1 MRGQP
6 CPGQYAADCYSND
19 TAEPV
24 SLPDGARSGATRD
37 KLAMGWDVKVESG
50 VAMTS
55 NTVPTERAHLFA
67 YLYRL
72 RLIGR
77 WGLMRSTVPE
87 NVAEH
92 TYQVA
97 ILTHALATIAHDVF
111 GRTDVPIDRA
121 ITLALFHDATEVIT
135 GDIPTPVKHHNPRVH
150 ASLRELEHLAAEQL
164 TGLAPS
170 PTRDTYRALIAPD
183 ETDAEAYRWVKAAD
197 KLDAYLKCL
206 TEVAAGNPEFRVAR
220 GQLERAVT
228 DLAMP
233 EVEYFLR
240 HCAPS
245 FEMTLDELSEA

>member
-1 MRGQP
+1 MRGQH
-6 CPGQYAADCYSND
+6 CQGRYAGNYCDSDIISQA
-19 TAEPV
+19 
-24 SLPDGARSGATRD
+24 SLPDGARI
-37 KLAMGWDVKVESG
+37 ESG
-50 VAMTS
+50 VAVTE
-55 NTVPTERAHLFA
+55 NAVPAERAHLFA

-97 ILTHALATIAHDVF
+97 ILTHALATIARDVF

-170 PTRDTYRALIAPD
+170 PTRDTYRALITPG
-183 ETDAEAYRWVKAAD
+183 EHDAEAYRWVKAAD

-206 TEVAAGNPEFRVAR
+206 TEVAAGNPEFAVAR
-220 GQLERAVT
+220 RQLERAVA
-228 DLAMP
+228 DLNMP

-245 FEMTLDELSEA
+245 FAMTLDELGEP

>member
-1 MRGQP
+1 MRGQH
-6 CPGQYAADCYSND
+6 CQGRYAGNYCDSDIISQA
-19 TAEPV
+19 
-24 SLPDGARSGATRD
+24 SLPDGPRI
-37 KLAMGWDVKVESG
+37 ESG
-50 VAMTS
+50 VAVTE
-55 NTVPTERAHLFA
+55 NAVPAERAHLFA

-97 ILTHALATIAHDVF
+97 ILTHALATISHDVF

-170 PTRDTYRALIAPD
+170 PTRDTYRSLITPG
-183 ETDAEAYRWVKAAD
+183 EHDAEAYRWVKAA
-197 KLDAYLKCL
+197 
-206 TEVAAGNPEFRVAR
+206 
-220 GQLERAVT
+220 
-228 DLAMP
+228 
-233 EVEYFLR
+233 
-240 HCAPS
+240 
-245 FEMTLDELSEA
+245 